1 MDSMRLLFEMGL
13 FRPQRPVLINS
24 ACRRFIVRK
33 LSDYK
38 SIPSAEVTSTKRV
51 RASRRPTYLLPEVS
65 RVPQPNVWAYTT
77 AESFHMKR
85 LARSLGASFGFTA
98 LPLSVELSNVLRLVP
113 NQLGHPGE
121 AFVFAEGAVV
131 SWDLEESDRL
141 DLLARLKPFEESS
154 YETEVVEGVVDNLS
168 YIDNGMPRSEFKC
181 ELLLL
186 RSSSTEVERSLD
198 KYAVSNAMMCSVKL
212 SVWETLLSEFVDA
225 LESVVEQLKLGRIS
239 LSKSEVLRR
248 AGELFMLRHRIN
260 LDSDLLDTPDF
271 YWDKEDLERLYSDAF
286 SLFNIGK
293 RTRVLNVRLTYC
305 MELLQLLD
313 SNIAHRHSVRLEV
326 MIILLILVEVLF
338 EMEDV
343 FYGSYLQVAHF
354 HGKMSNQRYAVR
366 SLNVPLL
373 NVNASL
379 VLLLFNGRRLSPTV
393 AAIPCK
399 IVWTYGHKATG
410 ITLNAGYTKMLQR
423 ATTVLK
429 IKMRNNSDNKS
440 GCLNKSVRLLP
451 PELPQRWHLVPA

>member
-1 MDSMRLLFEMGL
+1 
-13 FRPQRPVLINS
+13 
-24 ACRRFIVRK
+24 
-33 LSDYK
+33 
-38 SIPSAEVTSTKRV
+38 
-51 RASRRPTYLLPEVS
+51 
-65 RVPQPNVWAYTT
+65 
-77 AESFHMKR
+77 MKR

-121 AFVFAEGAVV
+121 AFVFAE
-131 SWDLEESDRL
+131 
-141 DLLARLKPFEESS
+141 ARLKPFEESS

-338 EMEDV
+338 EMVHFFESRRFFASKPRLLSVREKEFREDQTAEDV

-410 ITLNAGYTKMLQR
+410 ITLNAGYGWALVGRVSWLISDTKMLQR